1 MTGRPEE
8 RMQTGK
14 VALRDGRCAA
24 LLQGSTGRLR
34 LTPRAARP
42 GAREAGRKRV
52 EPPGRI
58 SAGAGAVGLRMQ
70 ERSGNVG
77 AQLVVDV
84 IALAWMPLA
93 VRALADG

>member
-1 MTGRPEE
+1 MTGWSEE

-14 VALRDGRCAA
+14 AAPRDGHCAV
-24 LLQGSTGRLR
+24 LLPGSTGRLR

-42 GAREAGRKRV
+42 GAHEEGRKRV

-70 ERSGNVG
+70 ERSSNGG
-77 AQLVVDV
+77 AQFVAGV

-93 VRALADG
+93 VRAPADG